1 MCKKLLS
8 DKTSVLYGGV
18 FYLLGDLKLDKKAKI
33 RLAETGAYL
42 YKGKLLELV

>member
-18 FYLLGDLKLDKKAKI
+18 FYLLGDLRLDKKSKI
-33 RLAETGAYL
+33 RLAELGSYL
-42 YKGKLLELV
+42 YKGKLLELI